1 MKTFNVNAPTP
12 QGPAKRDQQAFLI
25 GVDFHEAALRAAHEV
40 NDPKGGTISPTC
52 PMVVCFAFAAELYLK
67 SLLAKPI
74 INHRLNVL
82 YERLSDEKR
91 NDIAAAYEVRTGRNL
106 SVLRSDLRTLGVA
119 FVDWRYVF
127 EGEGQQLHCNLL
139 VAFTK
144 SVYETIRRH
153 KPDWKVRDVLH
164 ERFCA
169 EEETPVMTI
178 KNLGG
183 GTFIKIV
190 DGTRDTKLGETMPP
204 AQANE
209 PNTR

>member
-1 MKTFNVNAPTP
+1 MKTYNVNAPTP

-25 GVDFHEAALRAAHEV
+25 GVDFHEAALRATHEV

-52 PMVVCFAFAAELYLK
+52 PMVVCYAFAAELYLK
-67 SLLAKPI
+67 SLLTKTVR
-74 INHRLNVL
+74 NHRLNVL
-82 YERLSDEKR
+82 YEHLSDEKR
-91 NDIAAAYEVRTGRNL
+91 HDVAAAYEVRTGRNL
-106 SVLRSDLRTLGVA
+106 SVLRNDLRTLGVA

-153 KPDWKVRDVLH
+153 KPDWKVREVLN
-164 ERFCA
+164 ERFRA

-190 DGTRDTKLGETMPP
+190 DGTGQAKFDRAGPQ
-204 AQANE
+204 AQATE